1 MYKRQTYYQNVKT
14 LDEYYQYLDE
24 GRLPVFRGIELDTDD
39 ILRRSIIQS
48 LMCHFELSME
58 SVEAEYRID
67 FRTYFSAELENLR
80 EMVEAGL
87 LRVEDKRITVLP
99 PGRMLVRAISMV
111 FDKFLRA
118 DRESKRYSKVI

>member
-1 MYKRQTYYQNVKT
+1 
-14 LDEYYQYLDE
+14 
-24 GRLPVFRGIELDTDD
+24 

-48 LMCHFELSME
+48 LMCHFELSLE
-58 SVEAEYRID
+58 SVEAAHGID
-67 FRTYFSAELENLR
+67 FGTYFAPELEALR
-80 EMVEAGL
+80 EMVQAGL
-87 LRVEDKRITVLP
+87 VRVEDRRIVVLP